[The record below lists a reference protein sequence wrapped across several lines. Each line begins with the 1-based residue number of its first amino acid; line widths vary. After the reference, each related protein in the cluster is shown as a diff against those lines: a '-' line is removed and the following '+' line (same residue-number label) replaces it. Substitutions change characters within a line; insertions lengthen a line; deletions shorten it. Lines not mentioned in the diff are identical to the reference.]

1 MSNENA
7 PNLSE
12 FAQHVMKQIC
22 SQEWVLECCLKN
34 CEEMC
39 QDENLLEDML
49 TNKQAQR
56 LLHMICYDQ
65 ETNTK
70 IEANMDQKAQ
80 IIRILENL
88 EQWSM
93 RISLLDLQLMYK
105 QTQASPQD
113 FSAWLD
119 AVARAAIDVFIPN
132 EERDSNNVKKSPP
145 IWLVTPLVAKLPS
158 EVQGRILRVAG
169 QVLESTNIFGVKN
182 KSPEPQEDSK
192 STGRKKNIQIDLE
205 PFLGLVLTCLKG
217 QDDQKEGLLQSL
229 HSQLSQFL
237 LNKDIEFVG
246 GIDDPTGKEEM
257 LNALQLRFSLVGGMF
272 DSIQKNS
279 TLTTDWALLLTQ
291 LMSQGITDLNNNSQ
305 LFYTAFD
312 MLVTLVHSTLV
323 TDNQS
328 ERDDTKKPYNNLTK
342 KLKKELSDKSNSTA
356 KLLKQLLPFPKSSNS
371 CDVIACESVGSL
383 MDTRVRYL
391 FFVTCD

>member
-1 MSNENA
+1 MNISSENA

-12 FAQHVMKQIC
+12 FAQHVIKQIC

-39 QDENLLEDML
+39 DESNLLEVNML

-65 ETNTK
+65 ETNAK
-70 IEANMDQKAQ
+70 IEANMDQKSQ

-105 QTQASPQD
+105 QAQANSSD

-132 EERDSNNVKKSPP
+132 DTREKSTKKPPP

-158 EVQGRILRVAG
+158 EVQGRILKVAG
-169 QVLESTNIFGVKN
+169 QVLESTNTFGTKN

-192 STGRKKNIQIDLE
+192 SQGRKKSIQIDLE

-237 LNKDIEFVG
+237 QNKELEFVG

-279 TLTTDWALLLTQ
+279 TFTTDWAVLLTQ
-291 LMSQGITDLNNNSQ
+291 LMSQGVIDLNNNSH

-312 MLVTLVHSTLV
+312 MLVTLIHS
-323 TDNQS
+323 DNQS

-342 KLKKELSDKSNSTA
+342 KLKKELSDKNNPTA
-356 KLLKQLLPFPKSSNS
+356 KLLKQLLPFPKTSNS

-383 MDTRVRYL
+383 MDTKVS
-391 FFVTCD
+391 T

>member
-1 MSNENA
+1 MI
-7 PNLSE
+7 
-12 FAQHVMKQIC
+12 VY
-22 SQEWVLECCLKN
+22 
-34 CEEMC
+34 
-39 QDENLLEDML
+39 DE
-49 TNKQAQR
+49 
-56 LLHMICYDQ
+56 
-65 ETNTK
+65 ETNAK
-70 IEANMDQKAQ
+70 IDANMDQKAQ

-105 QTQASPQD
+105 QTQPNQSE

-132 EERDSNNVKKSPP
+132 EERDKNNSRKSPP

-169 QVLESTNIFGVKN
+169 HVLESTNIFGAKN

-192 STGRKKNIQIDLE
+192 SSTGRKKNVQIDLE

-279 TLTTDWALLLTQ
+279 TLTAEWALLLTQ
-291 LMSQGITDLNNNSQ
+291 LMSQGIIDLNNNSQ

-342 KLKKELSDKSNSTA
+342 KLKKELADKTNLTA
-356 KLLKQLLPFPKSSNS
+356 KLLKQLLPFPKTSNS

-383 MDTRVRYL
+383 MDTRVSVGDSREKM
-391 FFVTCD
+391 

>member
-1 MSNENA
+1 M
-7 PNLSE
+7 
-12 FAQHVMKQIC
+12 
-22 SQEWVLECCLKN
+22 LECCLKN
-34 CEEMC
+34 CEVMC
-39 QDENLLEDML
+39 NEDNLLESNML

-56 LLHMICYDQ
+56 LLHTICYDQ
-65 ETNTK
+65 ETNAK
-70 IEANMDQKAQ
+70 IEAFMDQKSQ

-105 QTQASPQD
+105 QAQANSSD
-113 FSAWLD
+113 FSVWLE
-119 AVARAAIDVFIPN
+119 AVARAAVDVFIPN
-132 EERDSNNVKKSPP
+132 ETREKSTKKPPP
-145 IWLVTPLVAKLPS
+145 IWLVTPLIAKLPS
-158 EVQGRILRVAG
+158 EVQGRILKVAG
-169 QVLESTNIFGVKN
+169 QVLESTNTFGTKN

-192 STGRKKNIQIDLE
+192 SQGRKKSIQIDLE

-217 QDDQKEGLLQSL
+217 QDDQKESLLQSL

-237 LNKDIEFVG
+237 QNKELEFVG

-279 TLTTDWALLLTQ
+279 TFTTDWAMLLTQ
-291 LMSQGITDLNNNSQ
+291 LMSQGIIDLNNNSQ

-312 MLVTLVHSTLV
+312 MLVTLIHS
-323 TDNQS
+323 DNQS

-342 KLKKELSDKSNSTA
+342 KLKKELSDKNNPTA
-356 KLLKQLLPFPKSSNS
+356 KLLKQLLPFPKTSNS

-383 MDTRVRYL
+383 MDTKVSQIFL
-391 FFVTCD
+391 HSTPIHKQIN

>member
-1 MSNENA
+1 MSSENA

-34 CEEMC
+34 CDEIC
-39 QDENLLEDML
+39 QDENLLDDML

-65 ETNTK
+65 ETNAK

-132 EERDSNNVKKSPP
+132 EDRDANRLKKSPP

-192 STGRKKNIQIDLE
+192 STGRKKIVQIDLE

-305 LFYTAFD
+305 LFYIAFD

-342 KLKKELSDKSNSTA
+342 KLKKELSDKNNSTA

-383 MDTRVRYL
+383 MDTRVKYC
-391 FFVTCD
+391 FV